1 MKKPTRMIP
10 FVIRRRTH
18 LGIIMKLHDYYEVP
32 ISQLIRIQKL
42 IRNHVSTFSPRPPT
56 HSNTTE
62 VKGVLWLENM
72 KLKRWVPG
80 YYLTTHTS
88 CRNGDTAAQQAAKMK
103 CQQTYL
109 KPKSTPSS
117 ASPNSPSKPN
127 LNIWHSWRRLTQH
140 ATRPKISPAE
150 QRFCRNSCRVTS
162 LANSNPRHSD
172 GFVICQLGNVYARL
186 FRRNFPTN

>member
-1 MKKPTRMIP
+1 
-10 FVIRRRTH
+10 
-18 LGIIMKLHDYYEVP
+18 MKLHDYYEVP

-56 HSNTTE
+56 HSNATE
-62 VKGVLWLENM
+62 VKGVLWRENM

-80 YYLTTHTS
+80 CYLLTHTS

-109 KPKSTPSS
+109 KPKSTPSC
-117 ASPNSPSKPN
+117 ASPNSATKP
-127 LNIWHSWRRLTQH
+127 NIWHLWRRLTEH

-150 QRFCRNSCRVTS
+150 QQRFCLNSCRLTS
-162 LANSNPRHSD
+162 LAHSNPRLSD
-172 GFVICQLGNVYARL
+172 AFVICQLGNVYAQL
-186 FRRNFPTN
+186 FLRNFPTN